1 MSGDDIEEV
10 VHAVRAALEANGTL
24 TGTRVAQAV
33 RDAVP
38 GFDARAHGFGSFREF
53 VIARVPGVSVIARS
67 GMDVVYGFGTASSST
82 QTPTEP
88 PADLWR
94 VWTSPNSPRVLA
106 VKTADGTVR
115 AVPRGTAGREGEV
128 LLATPSTSV
137 HQSIAK
143 QFLAECA
150 EPIRLRLAPIIE
162 AAAPRW
168 WEAWLVTLRGQPELT
183 QWYER
188 RKTALVDELRGSLE
202 KAGVTGDAAS
212 TAVTDVVRSHHAARP
227 RDEPRRPPLRSGEP
241 RSGTTAFA
249 MRELVLRAVQGLGE
263 NELRELRLPLGAVI
277 DALRELGVVR

>member
-1 MSGDDIEEV
+1 MEGV

-24 TGTRVAQAV
+24 TGTRAAQVA

-38 GFDARAHGFGSFREF
+38 GFDARVHGFGSFREL
-53 VIARVPGVSVIARS
+53 VLARVPGVSVVARA
-67 GMDVVYGFGTASSST
+67 GNDVVYGFGTTSST
-82 QTPTEP
+82 TPAPTEP

-106 VKTADGTVR
+106 VNAGDGTVR
-115 AVPRGTAGREGEV
+115 AVPRGTPARDGEV

-143 QFLAECA
+143 QFLAECG
-150 EPIRLRLAPIIE
+150 ESMRLRLAPIVD

-168 WEAWLVTLRGQPELT
+168 WEAWLATLRGQPELT

-202 KAGVTGDAAS
+202 KAGVTGDVAS
-212 TAVTDVVRSHHAARP
+212 AAVTDVVRSHHSPRP
-227 RDEPRRPPLRSGEP
+227 RDEPRRPPSRGGEP
-241 RSGTTAFA
+241 RSGTEAVA
-249 MRELVLRAVQGLGE
+249 VRELVLRAVQGLGE
-263 NELRELRLPLGAVI
+263 NELRELRLPVGAVV